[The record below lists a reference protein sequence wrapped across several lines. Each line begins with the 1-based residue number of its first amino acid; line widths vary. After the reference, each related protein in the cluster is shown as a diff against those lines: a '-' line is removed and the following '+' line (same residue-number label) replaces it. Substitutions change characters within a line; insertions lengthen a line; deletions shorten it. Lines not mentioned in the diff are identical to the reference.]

1 MLGQATIS
9 EVPVPSDC
17 VDGFFDPSLTR
28 PEAYLSSEVRRAQSG
43 WHQIGPIEHRAV
55 AHLAADLASG
65 ECDRRHGPGGVR
77 ELRRRAAPDRF
88 RRLADRRSA
97 ERVIGVSEP
106 PDADMDASITSR
118 YRAVAL
124 ELY

>member
-65 ECDRRHGPGGVR
+65 ECDRRHG
-77 ELRRRAAPDRF
+77 AW
-88 RRLADRRSA
+88 RSA
-97 ERVIGVSEP
+97 
-106 PDADMDASITSR
+106 
-118 YRAVAL
+118 RATTAGCA
-124 ELY
+124 

>member
-28 PEAYLSSEVRRAQSG
+28 PEAYLSSEVDVPSRGGTRSAPSSTEPSPT
-43 WHQIGPIEHRAV
+43 WRLISP
-55 AHLAADLASG
+55 AANATVDT
-65 ECDRRHGPGGVR
+65 GPGGVR